1 MEPVALDQLCTA
13 FAAGAGVILGGAA
26 YALLFA
32 WSRLRR
38 RPRLM
43 VPAYGAYG
51 CLAAAVLTLA
61 QVLHM
66 SGFWTAVVVAMLAGY
81 LVAPPLIW
89 RLTVAI
95 EASGDTRHGPDSPPA
110 RPPRATRPSFSPP
123 R

>member
-1 MEPVALDQLCTA
+1 MEPVALDQLFTA
-13 FAAGAGVILGGAA
+13 FAAGAGVILSGAA

-81 LVAPPLIW
+81 LVAPRLIW

-95 EASGDTRHGPDSPPA
+95 DPRGASRPEPDSQQV
-110 RPPRATRPSFSPP
+110 
-123 R
+123 